1 MSKKDR
7 VNFDIIDDDTSQ
19 IIKNIDTIL
28 EESIE
33 ISENSSTV

>member
-1 MSKKDR
+1 MSKKENIYDGC
-7 VNFDIIDDDTSQ
+7 DETSQ
-19 IIKNIDTIL
+19 VLKNIDTIL